1 MKYFIASDIHGSAYW
16 CRRTLEKFEKSGA
29 ERLILLG
36 DILYH
41 GPRNDLPQEYAPKEV
56 IAMLNP
62 LKDRIWAVRGNCEA
76 EVDQMVL
83 QFPVMADYAILA
95 LNGHTIFATH
105 GHLFDETNL
114 PPLMEGDALL
124 HGHTHL
130 LKAEKL
136 TAEDGRTFFH
146 LNPGSASLPKG
157 GNPNTYAILDE
168 DMFTL
173 YDFDD
178 HTIASISL
186 NA

>member
-1 MKYFIASDIHGSAYW
+1 MKLLIASDIHGSATYAEQLLN
-16 CRRTLEKFEKSGA
+16 RLEA
-29 ERLILLG
+29 ERADRLILLG
-36 DILYH
+36 DVLYH
-41 GPRNDLPQEYAPKEV
+41 GPRNDLPDGYAPKSV

-105 GHLFDETNL
+105 GHLFDETKL

-146 LNPGSASLPKG
+146 LNPGSTSLPKG

-168 DMFTL
+168 DMFTV

>member
-1 MKYFIASDIHGSAYW
+1 
-16 CRRTLEKFEKSGA
+16 
-29 ERLILLG
+29 
-36 DILYH
+36 
-41 GPRNDLPQEYAPKEV
+41 
-56 IAMLNP
+56 
-62 LKDRIWAVRGNCEA
+62 
-76 EVDQMVL
+76 MVL

-105 GHLFDETNL
+105 GHLFDETKL

-146 LNPGSASLPKG
+146 LNPGSTSLPKG

-168 DMFTL
+168 DMFTV
-173 YDFDD
+173 YNFDD